1 MAINIGENIRI
12 EGPRE
17 GVAAV
22 EKELK
27 EMINKL
33 ENDKEKDI
41 TIDHKYF
48 RSLIGTKGENIKEI
62 KERFNNQVQIIVPTP
77 GEKRDIVKLKG
88 PHEEV
93 EQCHKYLL
101 KVIKDLTISSYVQEV
116 PIFKQFHKFVIGKG
130 GANIKKIRDETQTKI
145 DLPAEG
151 DTNEFITVTGKKE
164 NVEDAIK
171 RIQKIND
178 ELANV
183 VSEEVTIAPKFYN
196 SLIGTRGK
204 LVHSIMEECGGV
216 QIKFPQADSKSDKV
230 TIRGPA
236 EDVERAKKQ
245 LLELASERQLSSFS
259 CEVRANPLH
268 HKFIIGKNGSKIRKL
283 REQTGVRIIFPGEAD
298 TDKEAITIIGKI
310 FIPFSLSISKFFYFS
325 NFFPYVYLYSSNY
338 PPWI

>member
-1 MAINIGENIRI
+1 MAINIGDNIRI

-33 ENDKEKDI
+33 ENEKEKEI
-41 TIDHKYF
+41 VIDHKYF

-62 KERFNNQVQIIVPTP
+62 KEKFNNQVQIIVPNP
-77 GEKRDIVKLKG
+77 SEKRDIVKLKG

-101 KVIKDLTISSYVQEV
+101 KVIKDLTVSSYVQEV

-259 CEVRANPLH
+259 CEVRANPQH
-268 HKFIIGKNGSKIRKL
+268 HKFIIGKNGSNIRKL
-283 REQTGVRIIFPGEAD
+283 REQTGARIIFPGEAD
-298 TDKEAITIIGKI
+298 ADKEAITIIGNI
-310 FIPFSLSISKFFYFS
+310 FIPYSLTIL
-325 NFFPYVYLYSSNY
+325 PL
-338 PPWI
+338 